1 MDRHKSSGGGSIPP
15 QVRKQHGR
23 NLLLLHLN
31 ILIFSFTGVFS
42 KFAAGSIRDNGL
54 MSAQTVFWGL
64 LIVANCGIYAIFWQ
78 YILKLFEVN
87 VAYSHS
93 AVYNIWSLI
102 WAWFIFSEPI
112 NIGNLIGTVLIIA
125 GIWVIRNE

>member
-1 MDRHKSSGGGSIPP
+1 MHNREPDSYSDR
-15 QVRKQHGR
+15 RKA
-23 NLLLLHLN
+23 LFLLHLN

-42 KFAAGSIRDNGL
+42 KFAAESIRANGL
-54 MSAQTVFWGL
+54 FSIRTVFWGI

-93 AVYNIWSLI
+93 AVYNIWSLV
-102 WAWFIFSEPI
+102 WAWLIFSEKI
-112 NIGNLIGTVLIIA
+112 NLGNLAGTVLIIA